1 MPTLLACLLFGFVDA
16 LQGRLQGEDLPLVG
30 EIPVQ
35 FTIMLPYVL
44 TVLILAIFAGR
55 MDAPKASG
63 IPYEKDH

>member
-1 MPTLLACLLFGFVDA
+1 M
-16 LQGRLQGEDLPLVG
+16 DLPLVG

-44 TVLILAIFAGR
+44 TVIILAGFVGR
-55 MDAPKASG
+55 IQAPRASG